1 MSDMVNLPQHTDAV
15 IIGAGIAGTA
25 TAWYLAQKGIKAVVC
40 EKGRIAGEQ
49 SSRNWGFV
57 RQQGRDPAEIPMMME
72 ANQIWRGL
80 ERELNADLEWRAGG
94 NLVVFRGE
102 EERTAFEKWIEHAH
116 ANGLDSRLV
125 DKTEIQ
131 RIAPGTTLGA
141 HGGIYTE
148 SDGQAE
154 PRKVTAAIARAA
166 EGRGATFLE
175 DCAVFKVLQEGGRVT
190 GVQTEHGEIRS
201 PRVVLATGAWS
212 SKMLNRLGMKF
223 PQMWVLGSVGRTEPA
238 PRISDTAIWAG
249 VAMRQRDDGRVNFAI
264 RSADADITLQ
274 SILHARAFLKLGQSF
289 AGDYSLHLKKV
300 FFDTALGHFSDSALQ
315 AELLRYRTLDPK
327 PNQKALNNG
336 FNQLRAAYPALKDI
350 RLQTSWA
357 GYIELTPD
365 LLPVIDAVD
374 RPEGLVIATG
384 FSGHGFGMGP
394 IVGKVVS
401 EIVAGETP
409 SHDLHPFRLSRFVD
423 GSAIA
428 PGTAV

>member
-1 MSDMVNLPQHTDAV
+1 MTDIPTHADVV

-57 RQQGRDPAEIPMMME
+57 RQQGRDPAEIPLMME
-72 ANQIWRGL
+72 ANRIWRGL

-94 NLVVFRGE
+94 NLVVFRAE
-102 EERTAFEKWIEHAH
+102 EDRVQFEKWMEHAKAH
-116 ANGLDSRLV
+116 GLDSRLV
-125 DKTEIQ
+125 DQNEIQ
-131 RIAPGTTLGA
+131 RIAPGTTLGS

-154 PRKVTAAIARAA
+154 PRKATAAIARSA
-166 EGRGATFLE
+166 EARGATFIE
-175 DCAVFKVLQEGGRVT
+175 NCAVFKVLQEGGRVT
-190 GVQTEHGEIRS
+190 GVQTEHGEIKAS
-201 PRVVLATGAWS
+201 RVVLATGAWS
-212 SKMLNRLGMKF
+212 SKMLNRLGLKF

-238 PRISDTAIWAG
+238 PKIADSAIWAG
-249 VAMRQRDDGRVNFAI
+249 VAMRQRDDGRITFAN

-289 AGDYSLHLKKV
+289 TGDYSLHLKKV

-315 AELLRYRTLDPK
+315 AELLRYRVLDPK

-350 RLQTSWA
+350 KLQTSWA

-365 LLPVIDAVD
+365 LLPVIDAID
-374 RPEGLVIATG
+374 TPDGMVIATG

-394 IVGKVVS
+394 IIGKLVS
-401 EIVAGETP
+401 ELVAGEET
-409 SHDLHPFRLSRFVD
+409 SHDLHPFRLRRFTD
-423 GSAIA
+423 GSAVA